1 MHKFR
6 ELKVWQRAMDL
17 VVEVYHLTQTFPSS
31 EQFGLISQLRR
42 AAVSI
47 SLNIAEGAGSG
58 TDPEFRRFLRMA
70 LRSCYE
76 VMTGLEIGRRLGYC
90 DDQQVNAL
98 LQEAD
103 EIAAMIVGLSRSL
116 SEK

>member
-1 MHKFR
+1 VIVHKFR
-6 ELKVWQRAMDL
+6 ELKVRQRAMDL
-17 VVEVYHLTQTFPSS
+17 VVEVY
-31 EQFGLISQLRR
+31 
-42 AAVSI
+42 
-47 SLNIAEGAGSG
+47 
-58 TDPEFRRFLRMA
+58 
-70 LRSCYE
+70 
-76 VMTGLEIGRRLGYC
+76 IGRRLGYC